1 MKWNGM
7 TFVLAAAGALMLA
20 GCYHGRE
27 SGHHKPVVDI
37 FAAKQVCEID
47 TLAKEHQVIIGEL
60 GLEKDESRTIPAEKL
75 REYRAEIDA
84 SYRFVVENCNN
95 YNLCM
100 QAHRYDEGSCDA
112 SRYSWAESHRK
123 FNEIA
128 ERLAELE
135 IWRHKKRKHH
145 DQTPHDGCD
154 CNSVFATGCCYDG
167 D

>member
-1 MKWNGM
+1 MK
-7 TFVLAAAGALMLA
+7 FILAAAGTLLLA
-20 GCYHGRE
+20 GCYQGHKQQ
-27 SGHHKPVVDI
+27 HHKPIVDTV
-37 FAAKQVCEID
+37 AAKQVCEID
-47 TLAKEHQVIIGEL
+47 TLAKEHEVIIGQL
-60 GLEKDESRTIPAEKL
+60 GLEKDQSKTIPAEKL

-100 QAHRYDEGSCDA
+100 QAHRYDERSCDA

-123 FNEIA
+123 FNQIA

-145 DQTPHDGCD
+145 GQAPHNECD
-154 CNSVFATGCCYDG
+154 CSSVFATGCCYDG